1 MPIWFLY
8 WNLCDEHYR
17 ITYPSLQALQA
28 DIITMEPNVLRLEP
42 MLNQLLSENN
52 TDPTFANQ
60 LKNRHEVLIK
70 EWKRICS
77 DALNFNGSL
86 EGAMEKNRQV
96 S

>member
-1 MPIWFLY
+1 
-8 WNLCDEHYR
+8 
-17 ITYPSLQALQA
+17 
-28 DIITMEPNVLRLEP
+28 MEPNVLRLEP